1 MPVSQH
7 TGEVHESTHDGQPDR
22 RQLRPAEVSLRFA
35 NVSMHFP
42 DGTNALTDVSF
53 DVGNGELVAV
63 VGPSGCGKTTL
74 LRVAAGLETPTG
86 GSVAADTSDMGY
98 IFQDATLMDWRTVQG
113 NVELVAELQRIPKA
127 ERSVRAASAIASVGL
142 AGFEDHFP
150 DALSGGMKMRV
161 SLARSLIM
169 EPSLFLFDEP
179 FGAVDQI
186 TRETLQQ
193 ELLVLHSQRRFAGL
207 LVTHSVTEAVYLSSR
222 VIVLSPRPG
231 RVLADIEVPLPYP
244 RLPELRFEPGFVEL
258 TKRVTHELGSER

>member
-1 MPVSQH
+1 M
-7 TGEVHESTHDGQPDR
+7 R
-22 RQLRPAEVSLRFA
+22 LRFT
-35 NVSMHFP
+35 NVSMDFAN
-42 DGTNALTDVSF
+42 GTKALADVSF
-53 DVGNGELVAV
+53 AVGSGELVAV

-74 LRVAAGLETPTG
+74 LRIAAGLETPTG
-86 GSVAADTSDMGY
+86 GTVASDTSDLGY

-113 NVELVAELQRIPKA
+113 NVELVAELEGVPKA
-127 ERSVRAASAIASVGL
+127 ERLVRAAAAIDAVGL
-142 AGFEDHFP
+142 GGFEDHFP

-161 SLARSLIM
+161 SIARSLIM

-193 ELLVLHSQRRFAGL
+193 ELLALHSERDFAGL
-207 LVTHSVTEAVYLSSR
+207 FVTHSVTEAVLLSSR

-244 RLPELRFEPGFVEL
+244 RQPQLRFEPSFVEL
-258 TKRVTHELGSER
+258 TRSVAHELRSER